1 MVGVR
6 SRGQTSF
13 KCNQI
18 CGGAKLQRGIGP
30 PYRSGGFG
38 RACSPAPAQCNGNG
52 NGNSWLSVGC
62 RGGVGLRGRRKYVP
76 VGLAAASMPRTPR
89 NPTPPALDT
98 FRRLLV
104 DVDLGRHIG
113 QISNGIPGD
122 RSVFQRKADLT
133 PRDAPAARGKLS
145 KAGWARWRECP
156 RHGCRGQAP
165 MDGFRASPATGPTP
179 PSLRKPAFDVD
190 VALASAGA
198 GRSPAE
204 RTPYLNRPFCAR
216 SQPSVRLGRSAA
228 AVRFPPGPPATRVRP
243 LRPPPL
249 RRRSS
254 RIPAGASCRL
264 HPTSRSAVHGNA
276 PSQPITLICP
286 RLSVRTGV
294 SCTWSNL
301 NVF

>member
-1 MVGVR
+1 MQRQRQRQQLAFRGLPGRCRIAGSPQVR
-6 SRGQTSF
+6 PCRLG
-13 KCNQI
+13 
-18 CGGAKLQRGIGP
+18 RGIHAADTPQSDTARPRHIPATAGGCRP
-30 PYRSGGFG
+30 WSTHWSDIEWNSGGQIRFPKESG
-38 RACSPAPAQCNGNG
+38 SDTKRRPS
-52 NGNSWLSVGC
+52 SSRETVE
-62 RGGVGLRGRRKYVP
+62 GGVGP
-76 VGLAAASMPRTPR
+76 VAGVSAAWMPRPS
-89 NPTPPALDT
+89 PGGH
-98 FRRLLV
+98 FR
-104 DVDLGRHIG
+104 
-113 QISNGIPGD
+113 
-122 RSVFQRKADLT
+122 
-133 PRDAPAARGKLS
+133 
-145 KAGWARWRECP
+145 
-156 RHGCRGQAP
+156 
-165 MDGFRASPATGPTP
+165 DGFTASPATGPTP

-216 SQPSVRLGRSAA
+216 SQPSVRLDRSAA

>member
-6 SRGQTSF
+6 SHGQTSF

-30 PYRSGGFG
+30 PYRSGGS
-38 RACSPAPAQCNGNG
+38 A
-52 NGNSWLSVGC
+52 
-62 RGGVGLRGRRKYVP
+62 
-76 VGLAAASMPRTPR
+76 GLAA
-89 NPTPPALDT
+89 LH
-98 FRRLLV
+98 LLQA
-104 DVDLGRHIG
+104 RATAEATATA
-113 QISNGIPGD
+113 GIPWDGGALWVCGD
-122 RSVFQRKADLT
+122 AVNPSMGAWSRHPCRSH
-133 PRDAPAARGKLS
+133 PAN
-145 KAGWARWRECP
+145 P
-156 RHGCRGQAP
+156 QY
-165 MDGFRASPATGPTP
+165 
-179 PSLRKPAFDVD
+179 PAFDSRPVASRSTPCVD
-190 VALASAGA
+190 ESPLKSSISTIERRASTHGVDLLQIAENCRRRGGSGGRGVSRMDAATELTWTYLQRPLPPDPPRLPTGIRPLPLLQPLRVQGAALQRA
-198 GRSPAE
+198 
-204 RTPYLNRPFCAR
+204 PYLNRPFCAR

-243 LRPPPL
+243 VRPPPL